1 MAFLDKLGEFAKT
14 AADKANDSLEIN
26 RINSDIVMEQG
37 NIQVY
42 QTDLGKYYWAKFVMG
57 EKLDDEAMHICD
69 KIVAAQDRIR
79 ELETEIEAI
88 KAQRE
93 AEKAE
98 RAEQKRLEAEQA
110 AKEAAQRLEE
120 VKGDTPVAVTVDGER
135 FCGGCGAPL
144 AEGQK
149 FCGSCG
155 KAVEHP

>member
-1 MAFLDKLGEFAKT
+1 MAFLDKLGELAKS

-69 KIVAAQDRIR
+69 KIVAAQDKIR
-79 ELETEIEAI
+79 ALETEIETI
-88 KAQRE
+88 KADRE

-98 RAEQKRLEAEQA
+98 RAEQKRQEAEQA
-110 AKEAAQRLEE
+110 AKEAAERVEE
-120 VKGDTPVAVTVDGER
+120 KRAQQADSVTVDGER
-135 FCGGCGAPL
+135 FCGSCGAPL
-144 AEGQK
+144 SEEQK
-149 FCGSCG
+149 FCGNCG
-155 KAVEHP
+155 KPVDNS